1 MTPEVLP
8 GSRSQWSWLVYA
20 SCDTFLSEAVS
31 ISNLRSSI
39 NEVTRQMEGMDA
51 GSLKPTPSALS
62 PTLLARFTFNHYCNS
77 PEWPAPTSHAV
88 CVVPRSTVHERERG
102 PPCKLQSPA
111 LRPWPLAPR
120 PRPHFLARP
129 GSASLQCTNRT
140 SMLTSTSNRSNRA
153 ALDFFTS

>member
-1 MTPEVLP
+1 MSSPSVKASAGVTPEVLP

-39 NEVTRQMEGMDA
+39 NEVTRQMEGMDD

-77 PEWPAPTSHAV
+77 PEWPVPTSHSV
-88 CVVPRSTVHERERG
+88 SFHERRAG
-102 PPCKLQSPA
+102 PGNLQLATCNLLLCSTPPPPPP
-111 LRPWPLAPR
+111 RFWPD
-120 PRPHFLARP
+120 H
-129 GSASLQCTNRT
+129 ASLL
-140 SMLTSTSNRSNRA
+140 SRSPVRMHK
-153 ALDFFTS
+153 SYE